1 MSEDVR
7 AVPIDAEQH
16 ALIEEIGLELVAKDY
31 ARASK
36 LLAIALAWRVS
47 PAIRIS
53 PADQRARARV
63 FRCEPDESAGM
74 ADVVELRGYS
84 RKAPCG

>member
-7 AVPIDAEQH
+7 AVPVDAEQH
-16 ALIEEIGLELVAKDY
+16 ALIEEIGLELIKTDY
-31 ARASK
+31 TRGSR
-36 LLAIALAWRVS
+36 LLWIALAWKVS
-47 PAIRIS
+47 P
-53 PADQRARARV
+53 PARTARV

-84 RKAPCG
+84 RKAPCK